1 MTESTTAAFFVGF
14 GIGFLSASILGF
26 FMLLSYFLRLYKE
39 GQEEIYG
46 NETEND
52 SSPDPEKG

>member
-1 MTESTTAAFFVGF
+1 MTDATTAAFFVGF
-14 GIGFLSASILGF
+14 GIGFLVASILGF
-26 FMLLSYFLRLYKE
+26 FLLTAYFLRLYKE

-46 NETEND
+46 NENENN

>member
-1 MTESTTAAFFVGF
+1 MLTA
-14 GIGFLSASILGF
+14 
-26 FMLLSYFLRLYKE
+26 YFLRLYKE

-46 NETEND
+46 NENETEND

>member
-1 MTESTTAAFFVGF
+1 MTEATTAAFFVGF

-26 FMLLSYFLRLYKE
+26 FMLTAYFLRLYKE